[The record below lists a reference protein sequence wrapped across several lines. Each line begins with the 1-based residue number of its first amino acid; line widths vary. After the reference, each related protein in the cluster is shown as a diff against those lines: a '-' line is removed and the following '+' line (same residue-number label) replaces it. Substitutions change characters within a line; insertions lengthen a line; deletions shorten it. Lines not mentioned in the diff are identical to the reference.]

1 MRFCSAYLWEK
12 GEERVHNPVSLVLQQ
27 VEVRKQSVML
37 ACVCRGR
44 AEKDCD
50 VAKGNDCCE
59 VGEGCDEV
67 EISGYF
73 TEALVE
79 WFHRECL
86 KIVERKSAEAELE
99 RSLYKE
105 IEIICG
111 ELAQYSKKK
120 GIEVSLD
127 CVGMLLVEQRF
138 LLFSMGKGQA
148 FLLNRRYNR
157 KHMRCIVE
165 TSAFWQG
172 NAFGWESGLLQKRL
186 GILLGVEDILEQVE
200 ADMVTEVLIGEE
212 FTEERLQKRVR
223 ELWEEQGKSVIYFRT
238 Y

>member
-1 MRFCSAYLWEK
+1 MRFCSTYLWEK

-27 VEVRKQSVML
+27 VEVQKQSVML
-37 ACVCRGR
+37 VCVCRGR

-50 VAKGNDCCE
+50 AAKENNDCE
-59 VGEGCDEV
+59 VGERCDEV

-86 KIVERKSAEAELE
+86 KIMERKSTEAEPE
-99 RSLYKE
+99 RSLHKE
-105 IEIICG
+105 IEMIYD
-111 ELAQYSKKK
+111 ELAQYSEKKR
-120 GIEVSLD
+120 VDFSFD

-138 LLFSMGKGQA
+138 WLFSMGKGQA
-148 FLLNRRYNR
+148 YLLNRRYNQ
-157 KHMRCIVE
+157 KHMRSIVG
-165 TSAFWQG
+165 TSAFGQED
-172 NAFGWESGLLQKRL
+172 AFGWESGLLQKRL
-186 GILLGVEDILEQVE
+186 GILLGVEDILGQVG

-223 ELWEEQGKSVIYFRT
+223 ELWEGQGKNVIYFRT